1 MSTICYLCDE
11 NVPEQLMDAMIQRE
25 PAIEISIVGQ
35 DMAPPKGTLDPEVLL
50 FAEKE
55 KMGLIT
61 LDKKSMA
68 RHAANHLA
76 TGHHTWGVYNLRRDF
91 PILRYV
97 ENLILIWSASDAEDW
112 RDRME
117 WLPW

>member
-1 MSTICYLCDE
+1 MSTVRYLCDE
-11 NVPEQLMDAMIQRE
+11 NVPEQLIDALIQRE
-25 PAIEISIVGQ
+25 PAIDISIVGQ

-68 RHAANHLA
+68 GHVADHRAM
-76 TGHHTWGVYNLRRDF
+76 GHHTWGVFILRRDF

-97 ENLILIWSASDAEDW
+97 EDLILIWSASEAEDW
-112 RDRME
+112 QGGIE

>member
-1 MSTICYLCDE
+1 MSTVCYLVDE
-11 NVPEQLMDAMIQRE
+11 SVPEQLMDALIQRE

-35 DMAPPKGTLDPEVLL
+35 EMAPPKGTLDPEVLL

-55 KMGLIT
+55 KLALIT

-68 RHAANHLA
+68 RHVDHHLLA
-76 TGHHTWGVYNLRRDF
+76 GHHTGGIFNLRKGF
-91 PILRYV
+91 SILRYV
-97 ENLILIWSASDAEDW
+97 EDLILIWSASEAVEW
-112 RDRME
+112 RDRMV

>member
-1 MSTICYLCDE
+1 MSTVCYLVDE
-11 NVPEQLMDAMIQRE
+11 SVPEQLMDALIQRE

-35 DMAPPKGTLDPEVLL
+35 EMAPPKGTSDPEVLL

-55 KMGLIT
+55 KLALIT

-68 RHAANHLA
+68 RHVANHQA
-76 TGHHTWGVYNLRRDF
+76 AGHQTWGIFNLRSGF
-91 PILRYV
+91 SVLRYV
-97 ENLILIWSASDAEDW
+97 KNLVLIWSASEAEDW

>member
-1 MSTICYLCDE
+1 MSTVCYLCDE
-11 NVPEQLMDAMIQRE
+11 HVPEQLMDALIQRE

-35 DMAPPKGTLDPEVLL
+35 ELAPPKGTLDPEVLL

-55 KMGLIT
+55 KLALIT
-61 LDKKSMA
+61 LDKKTMA
-68 RHAANHLA
+68 GHVASHQAA
-76 TGHHTWGVYNLRRDF
+76 GHHTWGLFNLRAGF

-97 ENLILIWSASDAEDW
+97 EDLILIWSVSAAEDW